1 MAEETDQEKDL
12 PASEQKIRKA
22 REEGNLPRSREL
34 AGGVVLLAGVGL
46 LYSMGSELVGQSEKL
61 MRQGLVLERAHAFDS
76 KYMGLKWVSM
86 LQESLFILVPL
97 FLVVVVAAVLANV
110 AVGGYNW
117 STKPLEPAFSKLNP
131 IKGLKNIFS
140 VNGLAELFKGILK
153 TVVLGGVGYLL
164 LMQDLGEF
172 TQLSAMPLEHAM
184 AEIARITIKDSLILA
199 IVFLLLVSI
208 DVPYQLW
215 RYYKGLRMNFE
226 ELKRESKESDGDPH
240 LKGKI
245 RSMQR
250 EAARRRMMASVPN
263 ADVIVTNPTH
273 YSVALKYDKQGN
285 GAPRVVAKGIGP
297 LALKI
302 REVAREHKV
311 FLVEVPPLARALYS
325 NVDLEQEIPATLYT
339 AVAKLLAYVY
349 ALAEGKGHMV
359 EVPGQADIPRG
370 MDPGASAESNTI

>member
-12 PASEQKIRKA
+12 PASEQKIRKS

-46 LYSMGSELVGQSEKL
+46 LYTMGGELVGQSEKL
-61 MRQGLVLERAHAFDS
+61 MRQGLTLDRAQAFDT
-76 KYMGLKWVSM
+76 KYMGLQWVSL
-86 LQESLFILVPL
+86 LQESLVILVPL
-97 FLVVVVAAVLANV
+97 FLVVVVAAIAANV
-110 AVGGYNW
+110 AVGGFNW
-117 STKPLEPAFSKLNP
+117 STKPLEPKFSKLNP

-140 VNGLAELFKGILK
+140 VNGLAELVKAILK
-153 TVVLGGVGYLL
+153 TIVLGGVGYLL

-172 TQLSAMPLEHAM
+172 TQLSAMPLEHGM
-184 AEIARITIKDSLILA
+184 AETARITIKDALILA
-199 IVFLLLVSI
+199 VSFLLIVSL

-215 RYYKGLRMNFE
+215 RYYKGLRMNLE

-245 RSMQR
+245 KSMQR

-273 YSVALKYDKQGN
+273 YSVALKYDKDGK

-302 REVAREHKV
+302 REVAKENKV
-311 FLVEVPPLARALYS
+311 PMVEAPPLARALYS
-325 NVDLEQEIPATLYT
+325 NVELEQEIPGALYT

-349 ALAEGKGHMV
+349 ALAEGRAHLV
-359 EVPGQADIPRG
+359 EVPGDADIPKG
-370 MDPGASAESNTI
+370 MDPGPAA